1 MTNTEERL
9 KEYVSGNPKITGP
22 ISNSKYINHKR
33 LGGTAACVIAT
44 NNHFGRNI
52 HALWLE
58 LTGKKEPD
66 DLSWE
71 LRVQIGIATEQL
83 NAKFYSHLSN
93 DTVSTFGDTPPFFEH
108 KECDFLVAQLDGVIY
123 REIPKVG
130 YGPDLVS
137 TTGVFEAKHSNHF
150 AKIEDSR
157 ATYYP
162 QLQHYMGVCDFD
174 FAVLSV
180 IMGNNQIKFL
190 EVERDES
197 YINELFERE
206 IEFWEYV
213 KKDIPPESE
222 STSIRVPEKPVKTID
237 MSGSNEWG
245 DSAGKWLETKEQ
257 ADIHRKVDKK
267 LKDMT
272 AEDVRI
278 AQGNGVKVVRDGRGR
293 RVYKTEE

>member
-1 MTNTEERL
+1 MSSSEEDLRQ
-9 KEYVSGNPKITGP
+9 YISGNPEITGP
-22 ISNSKYINHKR
+22 IPNGKYVNHKK

-44 NNHFGRNI
+44 NDHFGRNI
-52 HALWLE
+52 HELWLE

-93 DTVSTFGDTPPFFEH
+93 DTVSTFGNTPPFYEH
-108 KECDFLVAQLDGVIY
+108 KDCDFLVAQLDGVIY
-123 REIPKVG
+123 RDQIP
-130 YGPDLVS
+130 

-150 AKIEDSR
+150 ANIEDSR

-213 KKDIPPESE
+213 KKDIPPDSE

-245 DSAGKWLETKEQ
+245 DSADKWLKTKEQ
-257 ADIHRKVDKK
+257 AAIHRIADKK

-272 AEDVRI
+272 PEDVRI
-278 AQGNGVKVVRDGRGR
+278 AQGNGVQVVRDGRGR
-293 RVYKTEE
+293 RVYET